1 MPYLPGAL
9 VVRSVTRILV
19 LPVAFALGCS
29 LPTADD
35 AHLVSSLRFSPGGFD
50 SFKANTQL
58 MYTLAAPS
66 TVSLSIT
73 RADTTGAERLV
84 KTLARDMQETGGVHA
99 HMWLGDTDG
108 GIFAPAGEYTG
119 VLSIGNHCY
128 ATTVV
133 IFHF

>member
-1 MPYLPGAL
+1 
-9 VVRSVTRILV
+9 
-19 LPVAFALGCS
+19 
-29 LPTADD
+29 
-35 AHLVSSLRFSPGGFD
+35 
-50 SFKANTQL
+50 

-84 KTLARDMQETGGVHA
+84 KTLARNMQETGGVHA

-119 VLSIGNHCY
+119 VLQIENHRY

-133 IFHF
+133 VFHF